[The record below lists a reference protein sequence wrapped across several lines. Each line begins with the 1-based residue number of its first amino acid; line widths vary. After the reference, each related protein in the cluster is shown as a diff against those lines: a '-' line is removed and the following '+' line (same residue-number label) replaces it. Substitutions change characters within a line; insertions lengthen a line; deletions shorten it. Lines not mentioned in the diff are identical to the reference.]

1 MYQLNLHN
9 YLIICMLLRIKDQFS
24 PKSEKKKEKRRLEKE
39 KKQKTLDEEDL
50 LLLLYLL
57 SSMINM
63 YSNNEYPRLHR
74 QRFIP
79 YLRLRL
85 PHAQDNDLTFACH
98 MHMHRTTTLPLP
110 APATRQRH
118 MRLHA
123 SPFIQRPYLPLTA
136 TGSGIRLQIRCT
148 MTTTTTSHSV
158 TTIRYYTDC
167 HTMRFT
173 SFLGFSLFLD
183 FFFGKCLC
191 CIFFI

>member
-1 MYQLNLHN
+1 
-9 YLIICMLLRIKDQFS
+9 MLLRIKDQLS
-24 PKSEKKKEKRRLEKE
+24 PKNEKKKEKRRLEKE
-39 KKQKTLDEEDL
+39 KKQKTLDEED

-85 PHAQDNDLTFACH
+85 PHAQQ
-98 MHMHRTTTLPLP
+98 
-110 APATRQRH
+110 RQQH
-118 MRLHA
+118 LCLHA

-136 TGSGIRLQIRCT
+136 IRSGLRLQIRCT

-167 HTMRFT
+167 HTTRFA

-183 FFFGKCLC
+183 FFFLENAFAVFFSYEFSFSLSCSFICFLFCLTL
-191 CIFFI
+191 F